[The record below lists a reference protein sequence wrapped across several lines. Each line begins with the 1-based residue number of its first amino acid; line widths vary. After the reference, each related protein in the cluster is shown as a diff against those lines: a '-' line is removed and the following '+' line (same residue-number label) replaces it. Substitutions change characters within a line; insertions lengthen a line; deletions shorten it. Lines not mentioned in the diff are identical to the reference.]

1 MSKITS
7 QQLDHLAKL
16 SRIQL
21 TDEDREILLPQL
33 EQILLFV
40 GHLDEVDVSDVL
52 DGKVCGD
59 SWCLVVREG
68 VVHSG
73 LGKEILA
80 NVQHPLTNNAVTITD
95 KLSEH

>member
-1 MSKITS
+1 MCLCFEKRFIFTTYVLVIYLCSIMSKITS

-59 SWCLVVREG
+59 S
-68 VVHSG
+68 
-73 LGKEILA
+73 
-80 NVQHPLTNNAVTITD
+80 
-95 KLSEH
+95 